1 MTEPSGAPDRIEV
14 DPADLGPYGTY
25 PWLTATV
32 VPRPIAWVS
41 SRSTAGIDNLAPHSF
56 FTVASA
62 EPPVVSFTSVG
73 DKDTLRNVRA
83 TGEFVVAL
91 APRSLADAVNR
102 TATDFP
108 GDHSEFDHAG
118 IEREPSLTVAPS
130 RVAGSPVALE
140 CRFVGEKSFGDSTV
154 VFGQVVHLAVSRSV
168 LAADGFPDVRLLDPA
183 ARLGRNE
190 WATLGDVFDLVRIPY
205 ADESRPT

>member
-1 MTEPSGAPDRIEV
+1 MSDRVEI
-14 DPADLGPYGTY
+14 DPEALGPYGTY
-25 PWLTATV
+25 PWLTAVV

-41 SRSTAGIDNLAPHSF
+41 TRSAEGVDNLAPHSF

-62 EPPVVSFTSVG
+62 EPPVVSFTSVRV
-73 DKDTLRNVRA
+73 KDTLRNVRA

-91 APRSLADAVNR
+91 ATRSLAESVNR

-118 IEREPSLTVAPS
+118 LTREPSARVAPP

-140 CRFVGEKSFGDSTV
+140 CRYLDERSFGDSTV
-154 VFGQVVHLAVSRSV
+154 VFGQVVLVAVDRSV
-168 LAADGFPDVRLLDPA
+168 LADDGLPDVGLLDPA
-183 ARLGRNE
+183 ARLGRNQ
-190 WATLGDVFDLVRIPY
+190 WSALGDVFDLARIPY
-205 ADESRPT
+205 VGEPEP